1 MSLPDWARAY
11 VSIPLDGASV
21 PPDGASIPLV
31 EAIIRSTPSDFD
43 VTEELGYAFDGEG
56 EHDYL
61 FVEKVSTNTE
71 WLSRQLADFAGVPSK
86 DAGYSGLKDRNAVTR
101 QWFSVPRWNSPDWTS
116 ASIEGA
122 KILDVQRHSKKL
134 RRGAHKANHFRI
146 VLRPNKTGSEP
157 FLLVSQKGSDPF
169 WERLRRVGEEGVP
182 NYYGE
187 QRFGREGAN
196 IQLADSWAAG
206 KRLPRHKRSIAISSA
221 RSFLF
226 NEYLH
231 KRVLGGTWN
240 RILPGDLA
248 NLDGTGSVFGVDD
261 VDDDIKRRC
270 DEMDLH
276 PAAELAGD
284 GSNCSHDAW
293 QRAFDK
299 GRVKPG
305 SRSLRLNVRD
315 LRAEVGPEQ
324 VELIFT
330 LGRGAFATSVLR
342 ELVRWSR
349 AVSTDAMKI

>member
-1 MSLPDWARAY
+1 M
-11 VSIPLDGASV
+11 
-21 PPDGASIPLV
+21 
-31 EAIIRSTPSDFD
+31 
-43 VTEELGYAFDGEG
+43 
-56 EHDYL
+56 
-61 FVEKVSTNTE
+61 
-71 WLSRQLADFAGVPSK
+71 
-86 DAGYSGLKDRNAVTR
+86 
-101 QWFSVPRWNSPDWTS
+101 
-116 ASIEGA
+116 SIEGA
-122 KILDVQRHSKKL
+122 KVLDVQRHSKKL
-134 RRGAHKANHFRI
+134 RRGAHKANHFKI
-146 VLRPNKTGSEP
+146 VLRPSKQGSEP
-157 FLLVSQKGSDPF
+157 FCKQKGSDPF
-169 WERLRRVGEEGVP
+169 SEKLRLISEQGVP

-187 QRFGREGAN
+187 QRFGRDGAN

-231 KRVLGGTWN
+231 RRVVDGTWN

-248 NLDGTGSVFGVDD
+248 NLDGTGSVFGVDE

-284 GSNCSHDAW
+284 GSSCGHESW

-315 LRAEVGPEQ
+315 LQVEFGPEQ
-324 VELIFT
+324 VVLAFT
-330 LGRGAFATSVLR
+330 LGRGAFATAVLR
-342 ELVRWSR
+342 ELVR
-349 AVSTDAMKI
+349 